1 MFKFVRSCLRLI
13 AIFCLVVGLTSF
25 AHAQQFELH
34 KGDHICIVGN
44 TLAERM
50 QLLVEFSDLVLQNHP
65 RVWEPVDAEP
75 APGRIRVLSIA

>member
-1 MFKFVRSCLRLI
+1 MDSRGVSHDRASESDDAK
-13 AIFCLVVGLTSF
+13 AIWFQSL
-25 AHAQQFELH
+25 
-34 KGDHICIVGN
+34 

-75 APGRIRVLSIA
+75 ASGRIRVLSIP